1 MKENEIGTVNLHWDA
16 CGLCKHRIDYDSGCA
31 FDLNFSSP
39 EIKDDENGNY
49 LCIKF
54 EKAEE

>member
-31 FDLNFSSP
+31 FDINFSSP

-49 LCIKF
+49 VCTKF
-54 EKAEE
+54 EKA